1 MWLLAISMG
10 DRINAGFFV
19 TKCNGHFAG
28 TKKTGRNNEV
38 IVLPRWP

>member
-1 MWLLAISMG
+1 MWLLAVSMG

-19 TKCNGHFAG
+19 AKCNGRFAG

-38 IVLPRWP
+38 IVLPRRP